1 MEYLWSKCIN
11 FVCTCVIGALVCG
24 RREGALVGATQA
36 SRKFEYLFSLK
47 SLVLLNYIG
56 ASWVPGQV
64 ENSLA

>member
-1 MEYLWSKCIN
+1 MCK
-11 FVCTCVIGALVCG
+11 CVISALVWG

-36 SRKFEYLFSLK
+36 SRKFEYLSSLK

-56 ASWVPGQV
+56 ASWVP